1 MTQYIMQPG
10 KVLVRKITKKET
22 DSGLL
27 MPDSVKKKPTT
38 GIVEGFGEDVVFVKI
53 GDKVVFNAYAGLF
66 LDDEDL
72 GLGEESEL
80 LVLDL
85 DEILA
90 KTVE

>member
-1 MTQYIMQPG
+1 MTKYVMQPG
-10 KVLVRKITKKET
+10 KVLVRKVTKEET
-22 DSGLL
+22 GGLV

-38 GIVEGFGEDVVFVKI
+38 GIVEEVGEGVVFVKI
-53 GDKVVFNAYAGLF
+53 GDKVIFNVYAGLF
-66 LDDEDL
+66 LEDEDL

-90 KTVE
+90 KIAE